1 MTFKTSF
8 SKMLSYISKSD
19 PLSYYLS
26 YSMEENK
33 NQAESK
39 NESLE

>member
-1 MTFKTSF
+1 MTFITSF
-8 SKMLSYISKSD
+8 SKMLSYIAKSD

-26 YSMEENK
+26 YSMEENE